1 MNKNELYLKTAFC
14 CIACDG
20 CIAEEELSL
29 VNSFVHES
37 EYFNGINAEDII
49 NQYIKEINEQGKYFL
64 ARYLDD
70 IVELNLSLTDEI
82 KLAEI
87 AIKMIEADNNIE
99 YSEISFFKEIRKRLS
114 FSDAQFI
121 SAFPNKED
129 YILPDIE
136 PIIEPSIS
144 FNFSSINFD

>member
-20 CIAEEELSL
+20 FIANDELNL
-29 VNSFVHES
+29 VNRFVHDS
-37 EYFNGINAEDII
+37 EYFNDMNAGDII
-49 NQYIKEINEQGKYFL
+49 NQYIREINEQGKYFL
-64 ARYLDD
+64 SHYLDD
-70 IVELNLSLTDEI
+70 IVESKLNPSDEI

-114 FSDAQFI
+114 FSDAQFL

-136 PIIEPSIS
+136 PIIEPSIT
-144 FNFSSINFD
+144 FNFSDIKFD